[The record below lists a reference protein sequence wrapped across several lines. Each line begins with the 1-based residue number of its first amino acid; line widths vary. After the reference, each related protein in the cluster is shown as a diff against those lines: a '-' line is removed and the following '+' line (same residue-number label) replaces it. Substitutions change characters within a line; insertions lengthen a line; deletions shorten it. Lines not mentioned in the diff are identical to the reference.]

1 MVAGSRQKSGILMA
15 DRQSESWVF
24 HCGNT
29 LEASGLWDCFH
40 CVPDTAGRLWRK
52 QVWGTAEY
60 SSGILLLR
68 QQKNTSPCSYGMD
81 NIHWIYQRFD
91 EMIKGVVCVA
101 VLGWRKTVMNV
112 QPLFLPT
119 LPSCRTFPPQ
129 GRGWHWKDLSLI
141 KKINS
146 SFPKL
151 LHLLVIHLVCC
162 KRKM

>member
-1 MVAGSRQKSGILMA
+1 MA

-40 CVPDTAGRLWRK
+40 CVPDTGETVEETDLGYGWVFVRYPTKGNKRIHRHVLM
-52 QVWGTAEY
+52 VWIIYPLDTP
-60 SSGILLLR
+60 
-68 QQKNTSPCSYGMD
+68 KVWWN
-81 NIHWIYQRFD
+81 YQRSSLCCSAWM
-91 EMIKGVVCVA
+91 EK
-101 VLGWRKTVMNV
+101 KTVMNV

-146 SFPKL
+146 SFPKF